1 MMRFVLL
8 EEADEMADLLLMEP
22 TVGVYDE
29 TTKSEM
35 HDPGRYSEPYMP
47 AAWSGR
53 NASGPVGH
61 HHIRGRFTG
70 FAGTLS

>member
-1 MMRFVLL
+1 M
-8 EEADEMADLLLMEP
+8 EEVDDAMNLSLRERI
-22 TVGVYDE
+22 VGIYDE

-35 HDPGRYSEPYMP
+35 HNPLWYAEPYIP

-61 HHIRGRFTG
+61 HHIRLRSEEFGG
-70 FAGTLS
+70 DCKILV

>member
-1 MMRFVLL
+1 MHL
-8 EEADEMADLLLMEP
+8 EEVDDAIDLSLRVR

-29 TTKSEM
+29 TTKSET
-35 HDPGRYSEPYMP
+35 HDPGLYAEPYIP

-61 HHIRGRFTG
+61 HHIRGRFKG
-70 FAGTLS
+70 SAGTLS